1 MAPRL
6 EVRHLQMI
14 QAIAETGRVTEAAE
28 KLGLTPSALSHRIR
42 EAERRLDVTLYTRL
56 HKRLRMTPAAEHLAT
71 VAGRVLADMERAEED
86 VWRTS
91 RGIVHVVR
99 LAIEAYSSYHWLP
112 GFLDFLKQGAP
123 DVDIQVMAG
132 ASRDPLQSLSN
143 RHIDLA
149 IMSGEVARPGAK
161 PIPLFED
168 DLLFI
173 MPPGHALREHEFVET
188 NDIADEDFLSYNPVA
203 EADGEVGKLLRAGEA
218 PKARTVTVELP
229 EVIVELVAAGQGTS
243 VLAGWAVETAV
254 RAGRIRAAR
263 LSRQGVAV
271 SWSAVIRTEDNE
283 PGNPIRTVASLLS
296 NWCSRTD
303 RGFRPEPDTG

>member
-28 KLGLTPSALSHRIR
+28 MLGLTPSALSHRIR

-56 HKRLRMTPAAEHLAT
+56 HKRLRMTPAAEHLAH

-91 RGIVHVVR
+91 RGVVHVVR

-112 GFLDFLKQGAP
+112 GFLSFLQNAAP

-132 ASRDPLQSLSN
+132 ASREPLQSLSN

-149 IMSGEVARPGAK
+149 IMSGEIARPGATAV
-161 PIPLFED
+161 PLFD
-168 DLLFI
+168 DEQLFI
-173 MPPGHALREHEFVET
+173 MAPGHRLAGRDFVEVS
-188 NDIADEDFLSYNPVA
+188 DLAMEDLITYSKTPGT
-203 EADGEVGKLLRAGEA
+203 DGEIGQMLRNGDST
-218 PKARTVTVELP
+218 KGRSVTVELP
-229 EVIVELVAAGQGTS
+229 EVIVELVAAGQGSS

-263 LSRQGVAV
+263 VSREGVV
-271 SWSAVIRTEDNE
+271 SSWSAVIRSEDNE

-296 NWCSRTD
+296 NWCSRTGH
-303 RGFRPEPDTG
+303 GFRPAPD

>member
-1 MAPRL
+1 
-6 EVRHLQMI
+6 MI
-14 QAIAETGRVTEAAE
+14 QAIADTGRVTEAAE

-56 HKRLRMTPAAEHLAT
+56 HKRLRMTPAAEHLAS
-71 VAGRVLADMERAEED
+71 VAARVLADMERAEED
-86 VWRTS
+86 VWRAS
-91 RGIVHVVR
+91 QGIVHVVR

-112 GFLDFLKQGAP
+112 SFLDYLKHGAP

-149 IMSGEVARPGAK
+149 IMSGEIARPGLT
-161 PIPLFED
+161 PVPLFED

-173 MPPGHALREHEFVET
+173 MPPAHALGDREFVDAA
-188 NDIADEDFLSYNPVA
+188 DITEDDFLSYNPVA
-203 EADGEVGKLLRAGEA
+203 DADGGVGRLLRSGDT
-218 PKARTVTVELP
+218 PKAKSVTVELP

-254 RAGRIRAAR
+254 NAGRIRAAR
-263 LSRQGVAV
+263 VSEEGVAV
-271 SWSAVIRTEDNE
+271 SWSSVIRSEDNE

-296 NWCSRTD
+296 NWCSRTG
-303 RGFRPEPDTG
+303 RGFRPDPVDA